1 MRLVLL
7 AALLAVPLA
16 GCQTPEQSLASAENI
31 CVQSGFRPGTKSY
44 QNCVNGNYAANRQ
57 ASQQTADAVAAGA
70 AAGLVGGAVVAA
82 STPGYYYGPG
92 PYYGPAWGPRY
103 YGYGGYYR
111 PYGWCRGYG
120 CY

>member
-7 AALLAVPLA
+7 AALLGMALA
-16 GCQTPEQSLASAENI
+16 GCQTPEQSLASAQTV
-31 CVQSGFRPGTKSY
+31 CLQSGLKPGTKSY
-44 QNCVNGNYAANRQ
+44 ANCVNGNYAANQQ
-57 ASQQTADAVAAGA
+57 ASQQTANAVAAGA

-82 STPGYYYGPG
+82 STPGYYYGG
-92 PYYGPAWGPRY
+92 PYYGAYYGPRY
-103 YGYGGYYR
+103 YGYSGYYR